1 MHLDRESGGAQRAP
15 RSGGCRP
22 RHRGEPTEAYL
33 LGAVY
38 ARRPML
44 CTIGDLLEDVVVWLR
59 ADPVRGTD
67 TAARIFR
74 RRGGSAANVAALAAS
89 AGGSARF
96 IGQVGSDPVGAR
108 LVAELDRGGVDA
120 RVSCSGRT
128 GTIVVLVDAKGERTM
143 LTDRGASTQ
152 LAVAPADALE
162 GVRVLHV
169 PAYSLT
175 VDPLANA
182 ANQLI
187 GEAVERGIPVTMDA
201 SSVTELRDFG
211 PTEFLALVAHI
222 EPAVLF
228 CNRAESKL
236 LGLDLRSPAPGA
248 GRTIVKAG
256 ARPTLVIEA
265 DGTTRSVPVP
275 PVEQIVDTTGAGDAF
290 AAGYLLAMLAG
301 QGDET
306 AVHAAHLLASRV
318 LRVPGASLSGAA

>member
-1 MHLDRESGGAQRAP
+1 
-15 RSGGCRP
+15 
-22 RHRGEPTEAYL
+22 
-33 LGAVY
+33 
-38 ARRPML
+38 ML
-44 CTIGDLLEDVVVWLR
+44 CTIGDLVEDVVVWLR

-67 TAARIFR
+67 TSARIFR
-74 RRGGSAANVAALAAS
+74 RRGGSAANVAALAAA
-89 AGGSARF
+89 AGGPVRF
-96 IGQVGSDPVGAR
+96 VGQVGDDPLGSR
-108 LVAELDRGGVDA
+108 LVAELDRAGVDA

-162 GVRVLHV
+162 GVKALHV

-175 VDPLANA
+175 VDPLANTT
-182 ANQLI
+182 QRLI
-187 GEAVERGIPVTMDA
+187 AEAVERDIDVTIDA
-201 SSVTELRDFG
+201 SSVSELREFG
-211 PTEFLALVAHI
+211 PAEFLALVAQI
-222 EPAVLF
+222 RPTVLF

-256 ARPTLVIEA
+256 PRPTLVIEP
-265 DGTTRSVPVP
+265 DGATRSIPVP

-301 QGDET
+301 QGPET
-306 AVHAAHLLASRV
+306 SVRAAHLLASRV
-318 LRVPGASLSGAA
+318 LRSPGASLVGPS

>member
-1 MHLDRESGGAQRAP
+1 
-15 RSGGCRP
+15 
-22 RHRGEPTEAYL
+22 
-33 LGAVY
+33 
-38 ARRPML
+38 ML
-44 CTIGDLLEDVVVWLR
+44 CTIGDLVEDVVVWLR

-67 TAARIFR
+67 SPARIFR
-74 RRGGSAANVAALAAS
+74 RRGGSAANVAALAAA

-96 IGQVGSDPVGAR
+96 IGQVGNDHVGPR
-108 LVAELDRGGVDA
+108 LVAELDRAGVDA

-128 GTIVVLVDAKGERTM
+128 GTIVVLVDAEGERTM

-162 GVRVLHV
+162 GVKVLHV

-182 ANQLI
+182 THQLI
-187 GEAVERGIPVTMDA
+187 GEAVDRGIPVTMDA

-211 PTEFLALVAHI
+211 PSEFLALVEQI

-236 LGLDLRSPAPGA
+236 LGLDMRSPAPGA
-248 GRTIVKAG
+248 TRTIVKAG
-256 ARPTLVIEA
+256 ARPTLVIDAE
-265 DGTTRSVPVP
+265 GTAISIPVP
-275 PVEQIVDTTGAGDAF
+275 PVDKIVDTTGAGDAF

-301 QGDET
+301 QGPET
-306 AVHAAHLLASRV
+306 SVQAAHLLASRV
-318 LRVPGASLSGAA
+318 LRAPGASLVGQP